1 MKHDHDHF
9 VEVKL
14 SPELQETVDQT
25 KSALQNFQ
33 NNPKAM
39 LVVGVVIGVVGSRI
53 FARPPMQQ
61 LIVVS
66 GDAAIVE

>member
-1 MKHDHDHF
+1 MKHDHTHS

-14 SPELQETVDQT
+14 SPELQETVEQT
-25 KSALQNFQ
+25 KAVFE
-33 NNPKAM
+33 NPTKT
-39 LVVGVVIGVVGSRI
+39 LIVGIIIGAVGMRLFSR
-53 FARPPMQQ
+53 PTVQQ

>member
-1 MKHDHDHF
+1 MKHDHTHS

-14 SPELQETVDQT
+14 SPELQETVEQT
-25 KSALQNFQ
+25 KAVFE
-33 NNPKAM
+33 NPTKT
-39 LVVGVVIGVVGSRI
+39 LIVGIIIGAVGMRLFSRTTV
-53 FARPPMQQ
+53 QQ